1 MAIIKKSTNYKCWR
15 GYGERESSYTLGG
28 TVNWYNHYGEQYG
41 GSLKNLR
48 IELLY
53 NPATPLLGIY
63 PEKTIIQ
70 KDTCTPV
77 FIVTLFIVAKPWEEP
92 KCPLTEEWIKKM
104 WHARAWNITQPK
116 KNEIMLCAATWMDL
130 EIIILCEVSDRERYI
145 SYDITY
151 MWNLIKK

>member
-1 MAIIKKSTNYKCWR
+1 MLERMWRRQNPLHCWWECKLIQPLWRTVWKFLKK
-15 GYGERESSYTLGG
+15 
-28 TVNWYNHYGEQYG
+28 
-41 GSLKNLR
+41 LK
-48 IELLY
+48 IELPYGPEIPHL
-53 NPATPLLGIY
+53 NIY

-77 FIVTLFIVAKPWEEP
+77 FIVTLFIVAKPWEEH